1 LKLTR
6 EIEAEN
12 TKKELEI
19 TERRKLKMSQ
29 VGGPPLT
36 SIKDLKPGMNS
47 LHLSFIVLDIG
58 LPSTTKENQ
67 EVRTVKVADKSGMV
81 NLSVWNELGK
91 ALQSGD
97 IIRMSRGYTGMF
109 KNCLTVY
116 TTRAGDFH
124 KIGDF
129 CMIFSETPYMSDPNP
144 EMAHAFERSEVERK
158 AEFAARKG
166 GNFAAA
172 GNGKNGVQGNAAGR
186 SGINGNPPGNNTP
199 NKPWGT
205 NTLAKG
211 ATKSNGGN
219 DRNSL
224 GNANRVPLGQRGNS
238 KEKR

>member
-1 LKLTR
+1 
-6 EIEAEN
+6 
-12 TKKELEI
+12 
-19 TERRKLKMSQ
+19 MSQ
-29 VGGPPLT
+29 VGGPAVT
-36 SIKDLKPGMNS
+36 SIKDLKPGMNG
-47 LHLSFIVLDIG
+47 LNMSFIVLDIG
-58 LPSTTKENQ
+58 RPNTTKENQ
-67 EVRTVKVADKSGMV
+67 EVRTVKVADRSGMV

-124 KIGDF
+124 KIGEF
-129 CMIFSETPYMSDPNP
+129 CMIFTETPYMSDANP
-144 EMAHAFERSEVERK
+144 EMALQHERDEAERK

-172 GNGKNGVQGNAAGR
+172 GNGKNGAASTAGR
-186 SGINGNPPGNNTP
+186 GGNPPGNTP

-211 ATKSNGGN
+211 ASTSNGGN
-219 DRNSL
+219 DRNSP
-224 GNANRVPLGQRGNS
+224 GNANRVQQRGNS